1 MNRDEAK
8 RLILEQ
14 EPSFLKECKAKANGR
29 MTYVCPKCGNGG
41 HDSGTGI
48 VFNPHPKS
56 KSNVYTCF
64 AHGNKDSMDVIE
76 LWKAH
81 KGITDFNEALKG
93 LCDYYGFELD
103 EPQEKRNSLP
113 YRHNSTSATT
123 TPQEQKIDTAQYPQE
138 KQKVDYSK
146 FIQACN
152 DCLHSDL
159 QAQNFLQSRGISLE
173 TADKFQIGYC
183 QNWTHPTGKTPQK
196 NVIILPV
203 GEGYISRDIN
213 PQCMKQYR
221 YMNVE
226 PVGLFNSDFC
236 KSDEPLFVVEG
247 MFDALSIIELGFEA
261 TALNSIS
268 NKTLFLQELQK
279 QEPNRPIILAL
290 DNDEAGQKAQRE
302 LLQNV
307 PDYVA
312 MADVEYLF
320 DNHKDANESLIAD
333 REAFRKRLEFVS
345 SNAVSEFEDLQKE
358 RQYEYEQSNLF
369 HYIPQFLE
377 NIRQSIYRP
386 PLSTGFQN
394 LDRLLDGG
402 LYEGLYII
410 GAMSS
415 AGKTSLCLQ
424 IADQIAE
431 RGHDVIFFSL
441 EMSRAELLSKSIS
454 RLTAQLSVK
463 QCGDV
468 RYGKH
473 NRDIT
478 QYSRWQRYNET
489 DKKIIMDA
497 VTLYQERP
505 SHNFRI
511 IESGFDD
518 IGTDFIR
525 ATVSNH
531 YRITGRKPLVIVDY
545 LQILAPVDIRATDKQ
560 NTDQNV
566 KALKRISKEF
576 NIPLMAISSFN
587 RDNYDKP
594 VCMQSFKE
602 SGAIEYCTDVLF
614 GLQYKGQDEKD
625 FDRKKAE
632 TRKPLEIELKIL
644 KNRNGEKGV
653 KAYFR
658 YYPKYNL
665 FVESQQNS

>member
-14 EPSFLKECKAKANGR
+14 EPSFLKECKAKAKGR
-29 MTYVCPKCGNGG
+29 KTYVCPKCGNGG

-48 VFNPHPKS
+48 VFDPTSS
-56 KSNVYTCF
+56 KPNAYTCF
-64 AHGNKDSMDVIE
+64 AHDERDTMDVIE
-76 LWKAH
+76 LWKAD

-93 LCDYYGFELD
+93 LCDYYGFTLD
-103 EPQEKRNSLP
+103 DQPVERKNFLP
-113 YRHNSTSATT
+113 TGRKITTSATT

-173 TADKFQIGYC
+173 TADKYQIGYC
-183 QNWTHPTGKTPQK
+183 QNWTHPTSRTPQK
-196 NVIILPV
+196 NVIILPA
-203 GEGYISRDIN
+203 GEGYIARDTD
-213 PQCMKQYR
+213 PQCIKQYR
-221 YMNVE
+221 YKNVE

-247 MFDALSIIELGFEA
+247 MFDALSLIELGFEA

-279 QEPNRPIILAL
+279 QTPNRPIILAL
-290 DNDEAGQKAQRE
+290 DNDEAGQKAQKE

-333 REAFRKRLEFVS
+333 RGAFRNRLEFVS
-345 SNAVSEFEDLQKE
+345 SNAVSEFEDWKKE
-358 RQYEYEQSNLF
+358 RQNEYEQSNLF
-369 HYIPQFLE
+369 HYIPQFLD
-377 NIRQSIYRP
+377 NIIQSQYRP
-386 PLSTGFQN
+386 PISTGFQN
-394 LDRLLDGG
+394 LDALLDGG
-402 LYEGLYII
+402 LYEGLYIV

-431 RGHDVIFFSL
+431 RGNDVIFFSL

-463 QCGDV
+463 QFGDV

-473 NRDIT
+473 NRGIT
-478 QYSRWQRYNET
+478 QYSRWKRYTET
-489 DKKIIMDA
+489 ERKFIMDA
-497 VTLYQERP
+497 VSLYRETS

-525 ATVSNH
+525 AKVSNH

-545 LQILAPVDIRATDKQ
+545 LQILEPVDIRATDKQ

-576 NIPLMAISSFN
+576 NIPLIAISSFN

-594 VCMQSFKE
+594 VSMQSFKE
-602 SGAIEYCTDVLF
+602 SGAIEYCSDVLL
-614 GLQYKGQDEKD
+614 GLQLKGQGEKD
-625 FDRKKAE
+625 FDRVKAE

-644 KNRNGEKGV
+644 KNRNGQKGV
-653 KAYFR
+653 TAEFK
-658 YYPKYNL
+658 YYPQYNL
-665 FVESQQNS
+665 FLNN

>member
-14 EPSFLKECKAKANGR
+14 EPSFLKDCKAKAKGR
-29 MTYVCPKCGNGG
+29 KTYVCPKCGNGG

-48 VFNPHPKS
+48 VFDPTSTKPNA
-56 KSNVYTCF
+56 YTCF
-64 AHGNKDSMDVIE
+64 AHGERDTMDIIE
-76 LWKAH
+76 LWKAD

-93 LCDYYGFELD
+93 LCNYYGIELD

-113 YRHNSTSATT
+113 YRHNSTSANQPTPTT
-123 TPQEQKIDTAQYPQE
+123 QKIDIRQYPQE
-138 KQKVDYSK
+138 QPKTDYSK

-196 NVIILPV
+196 NVIILPS

-247 MFDALSIIELGFEA
+247 MFDALSVIELGFEA

-279 QEPNRPIILAL
+279 QKPNRPIILAL
-290 DNDEAGQKAQRE
+290 DNDEAGQKAQKE

-345 SNAVSEFEDLQKE
+345 SSAVSEFEEWKKE
-358 RQYEYEQSNLF
+358 RQDEYDQSTLYS
-369 HYIPQFLE
+369 YIPQFLE

-394 LDRLLDGG
+394 LDALLDGG

-454 RLTAQLSVK
+454 RLTALLSVD

-473 NRDIT
+473 NRDII

-489 DKKIIMDA
+489 EKKIIMDA
-497 VTLYQERP
+497 VAIYQERP
-505 SHNFRI
+505 SHNFRV

-525 ATVSNH
+525 ATVSDH

-594 VCMQSFKE
+594 VSMQSFKE

-632 TRKPLEIELKIL
+632 TKNPLEIELKIL
-644 KNRNGEKGV
+644 KNRNGKKGV

-665 FVESQQNS
+665 FLNN